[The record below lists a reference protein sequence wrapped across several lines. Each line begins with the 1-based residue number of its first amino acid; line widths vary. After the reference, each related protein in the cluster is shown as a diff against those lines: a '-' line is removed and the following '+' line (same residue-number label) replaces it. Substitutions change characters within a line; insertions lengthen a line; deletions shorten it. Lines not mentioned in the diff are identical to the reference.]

1 MTLNKVRETL
11 QNDEKSEVAIS
22 YERKFDVI
30 VKIIEINN
38 IQGDNKD
45 NISKFATTDID

>member
-11 QNDEKSEVAIS
+11 QSDEKSETPIS

-30 VKIIEINN
+30 VKILEVNN
-38 IQGDNKD
+38 I
-45 NISKFATTDID
+45 